1 MPGLPKAANAR
12 VRRERGARAEVLS
25 GLRAVLDRRLESG
38 PARSP
43 ELAALI
49 ARVAR
54 RELSPRRAV
63 NALAAALGSPASGG
77 TIGD

>member
-1 MPGLPKAANAR
+1 

-38 PARSP
+38 TGRSP

-49 ARVAR
+49 ERVAR
-54 RELSPRRAV
+54 RDLSPRRAV
-63 NALAAALGSPASGG
+63 NALALALDAPAIGG
-77 TIGD
+77 TVGD

>member
-1 MPGLPKAANAR
+1 MTTTP
-12 VRRERGARAEVLS
+12 EVLS
-25 GLRAVLDRRLESG
+25 GLRAVLDRSLEAG
-38 PARSP
+38 PGRSP

-54 RELSPRRAV
+54 RDLSPRNAV
-63 NALAAALGSPASGG
+63 TALTVALASPASRG